1 MSTTGNTSPGA
12 KGDWDTLVSEGRELA
27 ATLSQNKWKLGDL
40 ALRVEPIGERGG
52 EPTGVEDRL
61 RHFADLIGVGYN
73 SLREYR
79 AVSDAWP
86 SNARRLAFPWSV
98 HQALRSLEDRAEVI
112 GSRDSWT
119 VREARELAAERR
131 AKQRE
136 PAAPHGVQIPRKG
149 TDATYSV
156 TWTSVYAV
164 LRRHLSDDPGL
175 LNAVRR
181 DLLAVFDGGA
191 S

>member
-1 MSTTGNTSPGA
+1 MSTAGNTSPEA

-27 ATLSQNKWKLGDL
+27 TALSQSKWRLGDL
-40 ALRVEPIGERGG
+40 ALRAEAMGERGG
-52 EPTGVEDRL
+52 EPTGAEGRL
-61 RHFADLIGVGYN
+61 RDFADLISVEYN

-79 AVSDAWP
+79 AVSNAWP

-98 HQALRSLEDRAEVI
+98 HQALRGLEDRAEVI

-136 PAAPHGVQIPRKG
+136 SAAPHGVQIPSKG
-149 TDATYSV
+149 TDAIYSV

-181 DLLAVFDGGA
+181 DLLSVFEGA